1 MKIRR
6 QCMAFV
12 IFAALY
18 LTSSAASVA
27 AEVNGY
33 PQRPIKFVVTYP
45 PGGGTDI
52 VARTLASA
60 MAKVL
65 GQPVVVDNRAGA
77 GGTIGTNDVAKAK
90 PDGYTVLFGTTA
102 GMIIN
107 PLMKKEMSYD
117 PVADFLP
124 VSLLATTPQIL
135 VVNPDLPIKTTRDLI
150 AYAKQHPGQLN
161 YGSVGIGAPNHIA
174 IEIFKHMT
182 GTDLTHVPYKGA
194 GPVINDLL
202 GNQVQVT
209 MNPIPPMLSHLKD
222 GKLRALAVTSHSAAA
237 PDIPTLAESG
247 VPGYEANF
255 WYGVFVP
262 AGTPTPI
269 IDKLN
274 ATIVKV
280 MGEPDMIRQ
289 LTQSGVEPHTTTPKA
304 LGEMMK
310 RDTESMREAMR
321 GAGIIA
327 Q

>member
-1 MKIRR
+1 
-6 QCMAFV
+6 MAIISKCV
-12 IFAALY
+12 TSVLLATLY
-18 LTSSAASVA
+18 SIGITAA
-27 AEVNGY
+27 AEPGHY
-33 PQRPIKFVVTYP
+33 PERPIKFVVTYP

-65 GQPVVVDNRAGA
+65 KQPVIVDNRAGA

-90 PDGYTVLFGTTA
+90 PDGYTILFGTTA

-107 PLMKKEMSYD
+107 PLLKKEMPYD
-117 PVADFLP
+117 PIADFAP

-135 VVNPDLPIKTTRDLI
+135 VVNPSLPIKTTKELI
-150 AYAKQHPGQLN
+150 EYAKQHPGKLN
-161 YGSVGIGAPNHIA
+161 YASVGIGAPNHIA

-182 GTDLTHVPYKGA
+182 STDLTHVPYKGA

-222 GKLRALAVTSHSAAA
+222 GKLRALAVTSHSAAV
-237 PDIPTLAESG
+237 PDIPTIAESG

-262 AGTPTPI
+262 AGTPPPI

-280 MGEPDMIRQ
+280 MGEPDMVRQ
-289 LTQSGVEPHTTTPKA
+289 LTHAGVEPHTTTQDE
-304 LGEMMK
+304 LGKIMK
-310 RDTESMREAMR
+310 LDTESMRKAMR
-321 GAGIIA
+321 EAGVIA
-327 Q
+327 K